1 MKSFSGE
8 SPQVETPGSMS
19 LAAPGSLTAAP
30 AVAGTSRPL
39 VTKPGAKT
47 YALVQRTASDV
58 SLYLS
63 RRAQYV
69 GRTGIVGVSLIVFAV
84 VTLLTAN
91 WAQHLQFT
99 ELRNDLVTAQ
109 QTATARRLAGPDLS
123 GAEGLQTF
131 VRKLP
136 TRSELPVIT
145 EAIVKQAAAAGLV
158 LERGSY
164 DFTVTR
170 SGQIVRYRMTFPVL
184 GAYPNIRSFI
194 DGTLAAV
201 PNAAVDGL
209 KLERKSIG
217 AREVEAD
224 IRFAVFMRNET

>member
-1 MKSFSGE
+1 
-8 SPQVETPGSMS
+8 V
-19 LAAPGSLTAAP
+19 
-30 AVAGTSRPL
+30 
-39 VTKPGAKT
+39 
-47 YALVQRTASDV
+47 SDV

-91 WAQHLQFT
+91 WAQHLQLT
-99 ELRNDLVTAQ
+99 GLSSDLATAQ

-131 VRKLP
+131 VRNLP
-136 TRSELPVIT
+136 TRSELPAIT

-158 LERGSY
+158 LARGSY

-184 GAYPNIRSFI
+184 GAYPNIRGFI

-209 KLERKSIG
+209 KLERKNIG
-217 AREVEAD
+217 AGEVEAD

>member
-1 MKSFSGE
+1 MKSLSGE
-8 SPQVETPGSMS
+8 LPQVKGSGSMS

-30 AVAGTSRPL
+30 AAVASRPL
-39 VTKPGAKT
+39 VTKPGAKA
-47 YALVQRTASDV
+47 YSLAQRAVSNV

-69 GRTGIVGVSLIVFAV
+69 GRIGIVGVSLIVFAI

-91 WAQHLQFT
+91 WAQHLQLT
-99 ELRNDLVTAQ
+99 ELRSDLATAQ
-109 QTATARRLAGPDLS
+109 EMATARRLAGPDLS

-136 TRSELPVIT
+136 ARSQLPVIT
-145 EAIVKQAAAAGLV
+145 EGIVKQAAAAGLV

-184 GAYPNIRSFI
+184 GGYPNVRSFI
-194 DGTLAAV
+194 DGTLAAI
-201 PNAAVDGL
+201 PNVGVDGL
-209 KLERKSIG
+209 KLERKNIG
-217 AREVEAD
+217 AGEVEAD